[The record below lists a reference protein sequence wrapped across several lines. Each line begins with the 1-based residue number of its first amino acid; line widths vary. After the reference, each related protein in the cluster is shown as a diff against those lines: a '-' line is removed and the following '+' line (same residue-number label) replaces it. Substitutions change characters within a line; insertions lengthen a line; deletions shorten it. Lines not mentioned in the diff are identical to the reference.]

1 MNEVETLY
9 AIHIV
14 FIAAC
19 VYFSYRAGTKEGRSQ
34 MVESFLDKKLITEE
48 KLKKE
53 FDIND

>member
-34 MVESFLDKKLITEE
+34 MVESFLDKNLITEE